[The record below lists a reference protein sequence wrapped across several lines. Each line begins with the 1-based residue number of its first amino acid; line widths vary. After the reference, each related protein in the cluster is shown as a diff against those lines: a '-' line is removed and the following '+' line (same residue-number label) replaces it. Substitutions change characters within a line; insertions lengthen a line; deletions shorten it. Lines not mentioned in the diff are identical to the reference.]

1 MASIDWSVPTLPF
14 ISTVTGQPET
24 RFNTDYGW
32 LNLRRPVRFQAAIET
47 ALDLGATTFLELGP
61 AATLAGPT
69 KSTAL
74 EAGATVTVLNSI
86 NRKENNF
93 DAMAQAAATLFVEGY
108 PLKWRAITGTP
119 DVHVPLPQNVWIEE
133 EFWQDSEE
141 SRELLQMQKQ
151 HPFLGFAEH
160 GHGSTW
166 NSEIN
171 LRAYP
176 YLTDHRM
183 QSETLFPAAG
193 YLDTMIALCREQ
205 FGPDKPIELEN
216 AVIHEALFISE
227 EQDVLF
233 SNVYDPERSR
243 INFFSRTRDIDTDWT
258 LRCETMARTTDVPP
272 PSPTRLDPT
281 GPGFTKIPLDFVYD
295 LELSSGYINYGPAFQ
310 TIEELWMS
318 RNKTVARLV
327 LRDTAYGT
335 RNAHHLHPTL
345 LDGCLQLLDPN
356 LTLKA
361 FKTGKR
367 VGDFLS
373 LPIGCGR
380 LRVYGDLP
388 EEVIVEADQF
398 NNVNDATDVGF
409 TVFDLDGNVL
419 VSVTDMRVKFL
430 PVKKTAEDSD
440 EVPAHFVRQDIIEIQ
455 HPVAPDVVAE
465 KWVVLESGTS
475 QEPAIAKSLKAL
487 GATVQVVSRADLG
500 DAPGDDLVDLLGDE
514 IEKGG
519 IAGLVVTWPLAL
531 PEIDGDTSVDAL
543 FDPLDACVKDLIS
556 LGELMDF
563 ARAGT
568 NRLPEFVFLTTGA
581 FPDADAPSGRI
592 LNQMPLATLV
602 RGLATETPE
611 YKIRV
616 IDADAGAVASPKQ
629 VAEHILTHSPES
641 ELILRNGK
649 CFAPRLAH
657 AAIEDFDPKLLKVTK
672 DDTTTNF
679 YATMRNPGV
688 IDHVELSE
696 IPLEPVGAGEV
707 RVRVSAVGLSFRDIM
722 AVTGLLPIE
731 AEPEPAWQNLGL
743 EFGGVVETVG
753 EGVTQFKPGDRVMGL
768 GRRCLQRFMTSDA
781 RALTL
786 VPDHISLAEASTI
799 PSAFATA
806 HYALNHVGR
815 MRKDDKVFIHVAT
828 GGVGTAAVQLAK
840 AAGAE
845 IFATAGS
852 PQKRRI
858 LKDQGIPH
866 IMDSRSLKFADD
878 VMQITKGGGVDILL
892 NSLPGDYITK
902 GLDIM
907 APYGRYLEIG
917 KRDVYEDSSIGMKA
931 LRKNVS
937 LSVLDLAAMGLER
950 PELMA
955 ELFDELSVMLEGK
968 LLSPLPLTEFPIS
981 QISDAIRYMSQAKH
995 VGKVVVS
1002 LEEDEFHV
1010 RRDENRPATLS
1021 EDGTYLVTGGT
1032 GGFSLSIADWL
1043 SRAGAGHLVLASRS
1057 GKIAKADEKKVAKI
1071 EKRGTVVTVAALDI
1085 SDTDAVNSFVTE
1097 TMASERPLKG
1107 VIHGAAVIKDGL
1119 ANQLTPEMI
1128 TQVLTPKVKGAW
1140 NLHQAFAKAGVEPD
1154 FMIGFSSI
1162 AQVVG
1167 SAGQCNYIAAN
1178 AFLDALAHYRTS
1190 LGLAGT
1196 AIDWGVIAD
1205 VGFVTRNAGLAS
1217 YLESVG
1223 QFGLTHKDADIAMDV
1238 AIAREAPAFLF
1249 ARADWAQVARA
1260 NQTLGNSP
1268 RMSGLLMNESGGTTQ
1283 IRAKLMQLEGDAL
1296 LEAAEDYIKDEI
1308 TSVLKIE
1315 KSTIQAERPM
1325 SELGLDSLSSFEL
1338 KVRIE
1343 TALDS
1348 SIPVSK
1354 FLQAPSISE
1363 LAVMLAGEISSMQK
1377 SEAAALLASDDADAA
1392 TGDAG
1397 TRVGDLA
1404 SNAQLGLLRDALSPM
1419 TSDQA
1424 KAAMEHH
1431 VTLRLSEP
1439 CAMDGLQKAIRK
1451 LERRHP
1457 LLKSRIDGD
1466 GVLHLDGPGVTVTDG
1481 QDDSLLDV
1489 AKNEFARLSLTTSGD
1504 ASMLHLKV
1512 HSIVADRASADLLA
1526 REIKMVLD
1534 GKDLG
1539 KPVSK
1544 RAVLSMLADARFD
1557 GEDPTSQRDRSFWRY
1572 ALLAERAAPVPFAK
1586 RSRAMLPPSLGR
1598 NHGTA
1603 GVVQTSCKTK
1613 TDLPTLLMTLARSIR
1628 SATKSEGAL
1637 VMGLKRS
1644 VRDALPGETAIG
1656 PFDIEQPILVPQPE
1670 AGSLATRQ
1678 FERTLN
1684 AAAQH
1689 GKFDSHAAAI
1699 EFKDEFAGWG
1709 ITPFQVLVETGT
1721 DFPDT
1726 VPVAPLHDLWFQV
1739 AQTGSGVTVRVIYD
1753 TDVVDQT
1760 VALVA
1765 ALCLFVLALG
1775 TWVAFGAIL
1784 VVLASATLA
1793 TFGFAGWTNVALTAG
1808 HGHKPHGCPGPR
1820 VDQLHSHH
1828 DQHHSRIGK
1837 RSERHPAEIRDR
1849 NQSGTCHVIDRVPKT
1864 RSGYSR
1870 QRIWLDTA
1878 ELRLQQVQFFD
1889 RRGAHLKTLLISG
1902 YRQYD
1907 GRFWRASQMD
1917 MVNHLTGASTRLTWG
1932 DYKFDQGLQENA
1944 FTVNALR
1951 RIR

>member
-14 ISTVTGQPET
+14 ISTVTSQPET
-24 RFNTDYGW
+24 RFDTDYGW
-32 LNLRRPVRFQAAIET
+32 LNLRRPVGFQAAIET

-74 EAGATVTVLNSI
+74 EAGATVTVLKSI
-86 NRKENNF
+86 NRKEDNF

-141 SRELLQMQKQ
+141 SRELLHMQKQ

-216 AVIHEALFISE
+216 AVIHEAL
-227 EQDVLF
+227 
-233 SNVYDPERSR
+233 
-243 INFFSRTRDIDTDWT
+243 
-258 LRCETMARTTDVPP
+258 
-272 PSPTRLDPT
+272 
-281 GPGFTKIPLDFVYD
+281 
-295 LELSSGYINYGPAFQ
+295 
-310 TIEELWMS
+310 
-318 RNKTVARLV
+318 
-327 LRDTAYGT
+327 
-335 RNAHHLHPTL
+335 
-345 LDGCLQLLDPN
+345 
-356 LTLKA
+356 
-361 FKTGKR
+361 
-367 VGDFLS
+367 
-373 LPIGCGR
+373 
-380 LRVYGDLP
+380 
-388 EEVIVEADQF
+388 
-398 NNVNDATDVGF
+398 
-409 TVFDLDGNVL
+409 
-419 VSVTDMRVKFL
+419 
-430 PVKKTAEDSD
+430 
-440 EVPAHFVRQDIIEIQ
+440 
-455 HPVAPDVVAE
+455 
-465 KWVVLESGTS
+465 
-475 QEPAIAKSLKAL
+475 
-487 GATVQVVSRADLG
+487 
-500 DAPGDDLVDLLGDE
+500 
-514 IEKGG
+514 
-519 IAGLVVTWPLAL
+519 
-531 PEIDGDTSVDAL
+531 
-543 FDPLDACVKDLIS
+543 
-556 LGELMDF
+556 
-563 ARAGT
+563 
-568 NRLPEFVFLTTGA
+568 
-581 FPDADAPSGRI
+581 
-592 LNQMPLATLV
+592 
-602 RGLATETPE
+602 
-611 YKIRV
+611 
-616 IDADAGAVASPKQ
+616 
-629 VAEHILTHSPES
+629 
-641 ELILRNGK
+641 
-649 CFAPRLAH
+649 
-657 AAIEDFDPKLLKVTK
+657 
-672 DDTTTNF
+672 
-679 YATMRNPGV
+679 
-688 IDHVELSE
+688 
-696 IPLEPVGAGEV
+696 
-707 RVRVSAVGLSFRDIM
+707 
-722 AVTGLLPIE
+722 
-731 AEPEPAWQNLGL
+731 
-743 EFGGVVETVG
+743 
-753 EGVTQFKPGDRVMGL
+753 
-768 GRRCLQRFMTSDA
+768 
-781 RALTL
+781 
-786 VPDHISLAEASTI
+786 
-799 PSAFATA
+799 
-806 HYALNHVGR
+806 
-815 MRKDDKVFIHVAT
+815 
-828 GGVGTAAVQLAK
+828 
-840 AAGAE
+840 
-845 IFATAGS
+845 
-852 PQKRRI
+852 
-858 LKDQGIPH
+858 
-866 IMDSRSLKFADD
+866 
-878 VMQITKGGGVDILL
+878 
-892 NSLPGDYITK
+892 
-902 GLDIM
+902 
-907 APYGRYLEIG
+907 
-917 KRDVYEDSSIGMKA
+917 
-931 LRKNVS
+931 
-937 LSVLDLAAMGLER
+937 
-950 PELMA
+950 
-955 ELFDELSVMLEGK
+955 
-968 LLSPLPLTEFPIS
+968 
-981 QISDAIRYMSQAKH
+981 
-995 VGKVVVS
+995 
-1002 LEEDEFHV
+1002 
-1010 RRDENRPATLS
+1010 
-1021 EDGTYLVTGGT
+1021 
-1032 GGFSLSIADWL
+1032 
-1043 SRAGAGHLVLASRS
+1043 
-1057 GKIAKADEKKVAKI
+1057 
-1071 EKRGTVVTVAALDI
+1071 
-1085 SDTDAVNSFVTE
+1085 
-1097 TMASERPLKG
+1097 
-1107 VIHGAAVIKDGL
+1107 
-1119 ANQLTPEMI
+1119 
-1128 TQVLTPKVKGAW
+1128 
-1140 NLHQAFAKAGVEPD
+1140 
-1154 FMIGFSSI
+1154 
-1162 AQVVG
+1162 
-1167 SAGQCNYIAAN
+1167 
-1178 AFLDALAHYRTS
+1178 AHYRTS

-1217 YLESVG
+1217 HLESVG
-1223 QFGLTHKDADIAMDV
+1223 QFGLTHKDAGVAMDV

-1283 IRAKLMQLEGDAL
+1283 IRAKLMQLDGDAL

-1419 TSDQA
+1419 TSDLA

-1431 VTLRLSEP
+1431 VTLRLSET

-1457 LLKSRIDGD
+1457 LLKSRIDGE

-1544 RAVLSMLADARFD
+1544 RAILSMLADARFD

-1586 RSRAMLPPSLGR
+1586 RCRALLPPSLGR

-1613 TDLPTLLMTLARSIR
+1613 TDLPTLLMTLALSIR

-1656 PFDIEQPILVPQPE
+1656 PFDIEQTILAPQPE

-1678 FERTLN
+1678 FERTSN

-1689 GKFDSHAAAI
+1689 GRFDSHAAAV

-1739 AQTGSGVTVRVIYD
+1739 AQTGSGVTVRVIND

-1808 HGHKPHGCPGPR
+1808 HGHKLHGCSGPR

-1878 ELRLQQVQFFD
+1878 ELRLQQVQYFD